1 MLGQVCKFNHT
12 SGCSF
17 GQEFASVP
25 IIMVGLKVFL
35 ITWAAVILAILKNI
49 TVNVLF
55 SIK

>member
-1 MLGQVCKFNHT
+1 MLRQVCEFNHT

-25 IIMVGLKVFL
+25 LIMVGLKVFL